1 MVHIPLIERDQS
13 FKAEAVINGRTSLSS
28 LEEMGSGRF
37 ITLPSSLFLL
47 IYTGRYFAF
56 EAVVELDKLLNNE
69 I

>member
-1 MVHIPLIERDQS
+1 MVHIPLLERDRS

-28 LEEMGSGRF
+28 VEEMGSGRF
-37 ITLPSSLFLL
+37 ITLSSSLFLL